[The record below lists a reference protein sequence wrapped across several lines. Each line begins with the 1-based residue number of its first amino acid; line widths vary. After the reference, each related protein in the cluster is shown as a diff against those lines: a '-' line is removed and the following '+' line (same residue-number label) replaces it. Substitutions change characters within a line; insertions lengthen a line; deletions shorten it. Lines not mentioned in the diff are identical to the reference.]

1 MKALP
6 IGISTFSKVIREDYA
21 YVDKTGYIR
30 TLADKGK
37 YYFLARPRRFG
48 KSLFLS
54 TLEEAFSGNRE
65 LFHGLSLEAS
75 WSWNTP
81 FPVVSLSFGGS
92 VVRSREELAA
102 NIGEILSE
110 QAGFHGVAL
119 ENETLNGR
127 FRELLVKLSRRS
139 SRRVVVLIDEYD
151 KPILDNITNTR
162 EARRIRDELKNLYSV
177 IKDSDAYVEFC
188 FITGVSKFSK
198 VSLFSGLNNL
208 MDISLAPGY
217 GAICGYTEQELE
229 STFGDLLADTDRD
242 LLRTWY
248 NGYGFLGERV
258 YNPFDILLFL
268 DSGRY
273 GNYWFETGTPTF
285 LIDLLRKNQFYM
297 PDLEHFETGEEILNS
312 FEVEDI
318 RPETLLFQS
327 GYLTIDREFEEIPG
341 FRSYTLRYPNLE
353 VRTSLNT
360 RLLNALSP
368 EPAKTG
374 GMRRN
379 LTRALLKRDMEKV
392 HHTLHGL
399 FASIPHQ
406 WYTDNNIERYEGFY
420 ASVVYTCFSSLGFM
434 TRAEESGNVGRAD
447 LIVETHDTVYIIEFK
462 VTEMTGDGMAALA
475 QIEDRGYQA
484 RYEASEKNVI
494 LLGIDFSKK
503 ERNIVGFAWKQVA
516 GEYVVSR

>member
-1 MKALP
+1 MKSLP
-6 IGISTFSKVIREDYA
+6 IGISTFSKVIREGYA
-21 YVDKTGYIR
+21 YVDKTGYVR
-30 TLADKGK
+30 SLVDRGK

-54 TLEEAFSGNRE
+54 TLKDAFSGNRE
-65 LFHGLSLEAS
+65 LFHGLSLETTWD
-75 WSWNTP
+75 WSTS

-92 VVRSREELAA
+92 VIRTREELAD
-102 NIGEILSE
+102 NIREILSE
-110 QAGFHGVAL
+110 QAGFHGISLA
-119 ENETLNGR
+119 NKTLNGQ
-127 FRELLVKLSRRS
+127 FRELLVALHTATGQ
-139 SRRVVVLIDEYD
+139 RVVVLVDEYD
-151 KPILDNITNTR
+151 KPILDNIANPE

-177 IKDSDAYVEFC
+177 IKDSDAFVEFC

-208 MDISLAPGY
+208 VDISLDPRY

-229 STFGDLLADTDRD
+229 STFGSHLAGTDRD

-285 LIDLLRKNQFYM
+285 LVDLLRNNRFYL
-297 PDLEHFETGEEILNS
+297 PDLEHFEAGEEILNS
-312 FEVEDI
+312 FDVDDI

-327 GYLTIDREFEEIPG
+327 GYLTIDHEFEEVPG

-360 RLLNALSP
+360 RLLNALSA

-374 GMRRN
+374 GVRQN
-379 LTRALLKRDMEKV
+379 LTRALLTGDMDTV
-392 HHTLHGL
+392 HNILYRL

-406 WYTDNNIERYEGFY
+406 WYTDNDLERYEGFY

-434 TRAEESGNVGRAD
+434 TRAEESGSVGRAD
-447 LIVETHDTVYIIEFK
+447 LIVETTDRVYVIEFK
-462 VTEMTGDGMAALA
+462 VKEITGDGMAALA
-475 QIEDRGYQA
+475 QIENRKYHA
-484 RYEASEKNVI
+484 RYEGTGKDVT
-494 LLGIDFSKK
+494 LLGVDFSKK
-503 ERNIVGFAWKQVA
+503 ERNIVGVAWK
-516 GEYVVSR
+516 SI